1 MKLLTWLPT
10 EKSCNC
16 DLIGQ
21 CAIVVHSY
29 CLFVNYMS
37 HTDAF
42 SSLAVAHAK
51 DCVGMLT

>member
-42 SSLAVAHAK
+42 SSLAVAHAE